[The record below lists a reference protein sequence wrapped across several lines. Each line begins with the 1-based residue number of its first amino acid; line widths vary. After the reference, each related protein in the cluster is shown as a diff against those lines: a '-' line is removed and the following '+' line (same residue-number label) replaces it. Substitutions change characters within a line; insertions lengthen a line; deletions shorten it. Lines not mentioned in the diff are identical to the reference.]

1 MQTYSFTDYSEMN
14 PSLFPALVTLHQYME
29 KQYICEFFYREDTES
44 RLMYIH
50 SVKPAA
56 NGRVVYVK
64 AYKYENDQK
73 VWRTFIMRK
82 MRLVSKFVSCRGC
95 VEDQPNQ
102 LAHMELGGCLCDY

>member
-1 MQTYSFTDYSEMN
+1 
-14 PSLFPALVTLHQYME
+14 
-29 KQYICEFFYREDTES
+29 
-44 RLMYIH
+44 MYIH
-50 SVKPAA
+50 SIKPAA